1 MIKCS
6 IGEKGK
12 KGRDGGGRKKKL
24 AMSTLNTGRN
34 NRKEEDRMG
43 KLHPNARQVNAGLD
57 SIGFSASS

>member
-1 MIKCS
+1 LIKCS

-43 KLHPNARQVNAGLD
+43 KLHPTQGK
-57 SIGFSASS
+57 STPG